1 MTLNF
6 KDILQKLSFIK
17 DYSSLVIPAV
27 ITIAAVVIFVLT
39 QLMSSRLRELVEK
52 ESLSQEGKKVNS
64 LLKSAVAS
72 KQWEY
77 EQRYEDAYA
86 RDANQIALLIK
97 QTTERQLLSYKIFP
111 EPKDVSA
118 LIFEEFGQRFRAGI
132 EHLVAGVKGGEC
144 PTEAELSKSLSS
156 GSFPPGDNRSTA
168 GRFDVGNR
176 STVRR
181 LGDVDSTIKEELC
194 QAKAKSASVYCDP
207 ADVVGYEFWKEYKYY
222 DVGKEESI
230 RQCWYWQLGYWIIED
245 VFDTIAA
252 MNSTSENVLTSP
264 VKRLLNIDFASEQ
277 RSSGTPKTEPIP
289 HYVLSSK
296 DALAEPYT
304 QRYCNSD
311 IDVVHFRVAV
321 LVSAKAVLPFMVKLC
336 GEKEHKFN
344 GFSGQG
350 PQQTFRHNQITIL
363 ESAVRSINREGAE
376 HKLYRYGDDA
386 VVELN
391 LICEYLFSKS
401 GYEEIKPESVK
412 KDLAQTAGARR

>member
-1 MTLNF
+1 MTIKF

-17 DYSSLVIPAV
+17 SYSSLIIPA
-27 ITIAAVVIFVLT
+27 IIAVVAVVIFVLT
-39 QLMSSRLRELVEK
+39 QLMSSRLHELVEK
-52 ESLSQEGKKVNS
+52 ESFTQRGNKVSS

-77 EQRYEDAYA
+77 ERQYQDAYE
-86 RDANQIALLIK
+86 RDANQTTLLIK

-111 EPKDVSA
+111 EPKDPSA
-118 LIFEEFGQRFRAGI
+118 LIFVEFGQRFQAGI
-132 EHLVAGVKGGEC
+132 DHLVASVKGGEC

-156 GSFPPGDNRSTA
+156 GSLPLGDSRLT
-168 GRFDVGNR
+168 GG
-176 STVRR
+176 R
-181 LGDVDSTIKEELC
+181 LGEVDSTIKEELC

-207 ADVVGYEFWKEYKYY
+207 ADLAGYEFWKEYKYY

-245 VFDTIAA
+245 VFNTIAA
-252 MNSTSENVLTSP
+252 MNATSENVLTSP
-264 VKRLLNIDFASEQ
+264 VKRLLNIDFALEQ
-277 RSSGTPKTEPIP
+277 RSSANPKTGTMPR
-289 HYVLSSK
+289 YVLSYK

-304 QRYCNSD
+304 QRYCDND
-311 IDVVHFRVAV
+311 IDVVHFRVAII
-321 LVSAKAVLPFMVKLC
+321 VSAKAVLPFMVKLC
-336 GEKEHKFN
+336 SEKEHKFG
-344 GFSGQG
+344 GFSGQE

-363 ESAVRSINREGAE
+363 ESDIRSINREGAE

-412 KDLAQTAGARR
+412 KELTQTAEAGR